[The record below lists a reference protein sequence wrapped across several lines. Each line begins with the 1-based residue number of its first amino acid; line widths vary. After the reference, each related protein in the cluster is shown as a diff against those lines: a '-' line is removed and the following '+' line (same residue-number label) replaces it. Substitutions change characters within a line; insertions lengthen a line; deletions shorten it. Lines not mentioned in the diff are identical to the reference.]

1 MNWRQPGAALP
12 TASTSD
18 PMAWIVLNIDNLAA
32 TLAAK
37 KFTFILLVPLLIAL
51 ILSTFLVSFNYELIT
66 VIRILL
72 ALLAGNLSICTW
84 RNWRVLSTAVTMI
97 HIGVLLVLGGGLWG
111 AAGYIATINI
121 YEGEGSATAYRWDQQ
136 QDSDLG
142 FLLNITKIHQ
152 KLYPTTV
159 KIGILKNGKKIKL
172 EQINTGQSFTF
183 DQNKIAVKDLDIANK
198 NLKLIITT
206 KGKSQEYY
214 TGGSHKQLAN
224 SALAFDLVAY
234 STPAIK
240 KAWVDL
246 EIHKQGK
253 IVAQGQSTVNHPL
266 KWQGLKFYHTQTSH
280 DEYGRAFAGIQIVN
294 DPGIPMVYSGFFMLF
309 VGGLLLLLKKM

>member
-1 MNWRQPGAALP
+1 MLRY
-12 TASTSD
+12 
-18 PMAWIVLNIDNLAA
+18 VNIDNLAA
-32 TLAAK
+32 TLATK
-37 KFTFILLVPLLIAL
+37 KFAFILLVPLLFAL
-51 ILSTFLVSFNYELIT
+51 ILSTFPVSFDHELTT
-66 VIRILL
+66 VINILL

-84 RNWRVLSTAVTMI
+84 RNWRVLSTAVSMI
-97 HIGVLLVLGGGLWG
+97 HIGALLVLGGGLWG

-121 YEGEGSATAYRWDQQ
+121 YEGEGSTTAYRWDQR

-142 FLLNITKIHQ
+142 FLLKITRIHQ
-152 KLYPTTV
+152 KFYPTTV

-183 DQNKIAVKDLDIANK
+183 GQNKIVVKDLDIANN
-198 NLKLIITT
+198 NLRLIITT
-206 KGKSQEYY
+206 KGKRQEYY
-214 TGGSHKQLAN
+214 TADSHKPLAN
-224 SALAFDLVAY
+224 SAMAFVLVAY
-234 STPAIK
+234 NTPAIK

-280 DEYGRAFAGIQIVN
+280 DEYGRPFAGIQIVN

-309 VGGLLLLLKKM
+309 MGGLLLLRKRM